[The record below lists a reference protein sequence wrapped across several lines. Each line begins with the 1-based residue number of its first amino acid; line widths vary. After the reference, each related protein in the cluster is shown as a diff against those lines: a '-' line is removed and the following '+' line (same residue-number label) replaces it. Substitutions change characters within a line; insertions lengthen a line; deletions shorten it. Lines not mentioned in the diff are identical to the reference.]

1 MILATRFGDRELRAG
16 EWGTEHII
24 PSPDGYGALPLGAAT
39 GLPAV
44 GAAIRLYT
52 NTIASLTLDVFE
64 GKDADKKK
72 RPEAWQFK
80 LLEYPNDEVSR
91 YTFFADLV
99 SGLESCGNAFVFKS
113 RLTRTKRV
121 GALSILHPANM
132 TVRRDHNTA
141 ELVYE
146 WWNGRETKRLNP
158 ADVLHIRGD
167 TMGGG
172 DVGYSPIQ
180 IHRQALTTQLQRE
193 QFEGRH
199 IQNGALPGVALLF
212 PQGITKAQAA
222 EWRDDWDA
230 RHAGALNK
238 GRTAALGGG
247 ADIKTFPISLE
258 EQQWVESQEFSVR
271 EIARMYGIPSSML
284 EEGESKSPE
293 EDALRW
299 LKFGLGPR
307 LVRIQKAFKYDAD
320 LFGAN
325 SRLYPEFF
333 VDEFLRSDAVSM
345 AQVAH
350 WNIQSGKWLPDEARA
365 KDGMGP
371 LPPIPKDPTKE
382 PGKVPQLTPVGGAPN
397 PISAPPPKE

>member
-1 MILATRFGDRELRAG
+1 LILATRFGDRELRSG

-52 NTIASLTLDVFE
+52 NTIASLTLEVFR
-64 GKDADKKK
+64 GQDADKKK
-72 RPEAWQFK
+72 QPKSWQFR

-91 YTFFADLV
+91 FAFFADLV
-99 SGLESCGNAFVFKS
+99 SGIESCGNAFAFKG
-113 RLTRTKRV
+113 RLMRSNRV

-132 TVRRDHNTA
+132 TIRRDQNTN
-141 ELVYE
+141 ELIYE

-180 IHRQALTTQLQRE
+180 VHRLALTTQLRRE

-199 IQNGALPGVALLF
+199 IQNDARPGVALLF
-212 PQGITKAQAA
+212 PQGITTTQAA
-222 EWRDDWDA
+222 EWRDAWDA
-230 RHAGALNK
+230 NHAGPGNR

-247 ADIKTFPISLE
+247 ATIQTFPINLE
-258 EQQWVESQEFSVR
+258 DQQWVETQQFSVR
-271 EIARMYGIPSSML
+271 EVGRMYGIPASML
-284 EEGESKSPE
+284 EEGESRSPE
-293 EDALRW
+293 DDALRW

-307 LVRIQKAFKYDAD
+307 LVRIEKAFNADPD
-320 LFGAN
+320 LFGPDQK
-325 SRLYPEFF
+325 LYPQFYL
-333 VDEFLRSDAVSM
+333 DEFLRSDAKSM

-350 WNIQSGKWLPDEARA
+350 WKVQSGIWLQDEARA
-365 KDGMGP
+365 KEG
-371 LPPIPKDPTKE
+371 LPPIPGGSGSK
-382 PGKVPQLTPVGGAPN
+382 PQETPVGGAP
-397 PISAPPPKE
+397 PPSASPQKG